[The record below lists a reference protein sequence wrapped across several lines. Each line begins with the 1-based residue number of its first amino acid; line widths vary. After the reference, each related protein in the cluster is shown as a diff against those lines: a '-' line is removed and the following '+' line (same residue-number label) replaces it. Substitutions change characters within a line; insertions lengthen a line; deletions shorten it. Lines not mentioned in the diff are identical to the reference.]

1 MQPQT
6 SIGVANQQLWP
17 KAGDTDDCFALATMQ
32 AVLAV
37 APWERMPNIRKFR
50 ELAGNPD
57 VPGQPDGGTIRQC
70 AKAIRALWPGLG
82 KLITVTEGLLGK
94 GAVLQRIEAGQVGMC
109 FVDSGELPVDQQ
121 YGFTGGHAIAVAF
134 DGQFKIA
141 NPLAPAH
148 SRWKAIG
155 RDRLAT
161 AIGKFPGERAFAI
174 LMPLLEEAFQTH
186 PLWIQPIGATVDEVA
201 AAVQAG
207 RQELLDRLAQIH
219 EITKPG

>member
-1 MQPQT
+1 MKPQL
-6 SIGVANQQLWP
+6 SIGVANQELWP

-50 ELAGNPD
+50 EAAGNPD
-57 VPGQPDGGTIRQC
+57 TPGVPDGGSIRQC
-70 AKAIRALWPGLG
+70 AKAIRALWPALG
-82 KLITVTEGLLGK
+82 PLITVSDGSLTK
-94 GAVLQRIEAGQVGMC
+94 GAVLSLIEAGQVAML
-109 FVDSGELPVDQQ
+109 FVKSGELPADQQ
-121 YGFTGGHAIAVAF
+121 YGFTGGHAISAAF

-161 AIGKFPGERAFAI
+161 AIGKFPGTGAFAI
-174 LMPLLEEAFQTH
+174 VMPTLEAAFVTH
-186 PLWIQPIGATVDEVA
+186 PLYQPPIDCGTQVADAVA
-201 AAVQAG
+201 AATVVVKAETKEAALAAVAG
-207 RQELLDRLAQIH
+207 I
-219 EITKPG
+219 